1 MSAADFQIIGD
12 GVAAVLHL
20 SGDWNVAGLADL
32 EVRTREIVAKTETRP
47 PQFDASELS
56 VLDTAGALLLISR
69 WLGATPWPPIAG
81 LREADS
87 DLLKLVAGNIGTSPR
102 RLRKPFGLARLA
114 ERVGSAT
121 QFAAMQFLQLLAF
134 GGQTLATA
142 ASIVFGKQR
151 LRWTS
156 TVHHMEQ
163 AGLDAVPI
171 VCLLSFLV
179 GAVVA
184 FLGATVLADFG
195 AEVYTVEL
203 VSISFMREFGVLLT
217 AIMLAGRS
225 GSAYTAEIGMMRAR
239 EEIDAIRALGLD
251 PIELLVIPRV
261 LALIVM
267 LPILGFLAMLSGILG
282 GALVG
287 GTELGISPGLFLA
300 RMQETA
306 ELRHFLVGM
315 SKAPIF
321 AAIIA
326 LVGCLEGFKVRA
338 SAESVGRHTTSSV
351 VQSIFLVILVDAIA
365 AIFFMEL
372 AV

>member
-1 MSAADFQIIGD
+1 MASAAFELTQTPEGP
-12 GVAAVLHL
+12 VLRL
-20 SGDWNVAGLADL
+20 SGEWTVSGLPDAEQRSRGMHAAGNRPIRVDAGELA
-32 EVRTREIVAKTETRP
+32 A
-47 PQFDASELS
+47 
-56 VLDTAGALLLISR
+56 LDTAGALLLIQR
-69 WLGATPWPPIAG
+69 WLGRLPWPDFDGLRPADHDLLALVGERMATPRIRKRRVYG
-81 LREADS
+81 L
-87 DLLKLVAGNIGTSPR
+87 GP
-102 RLRKPFGLARLA
+102 LA
-114 ERVGSAT
+114 ERAGAAT
-121 QFAAMQFLQLLAF
+121 EFAWQQLMLLLAF
-134 GGQTLATA
+134 AGQTVVTIGAIL
-142 ASIVFGKQR
+142 VGRQK

-156 TVHHMEQ
+156 AVHHMER

-195 AEVYTVEL
+195 AQVFTVEL
-203 VSISFMREFGVLLT
+203 VSFSFMREFGVLLT
-217 AIMLAGRS
+217 AIMIAGRS

-251 PIELLVIPRV
+251 PMELLVIPRL
-261 LALIVM
+261 LALLVM
-267 LPILGFLAMLSGILG
+267 LPVLSFLAVLSGILG

-306 ELRHFLVGM
+306 ELRHLLVGL
-315 SKAPIF
+315 SKAPLF
-321 AAIIA
+321 AIIIA
-326 LVGCLEGFKVRA
+326 LVGCLEGLKVQA

-351 VQSIFLVILVDAIA
+351 VQSIFLVILIDAIA

-372 AV
+372 DI